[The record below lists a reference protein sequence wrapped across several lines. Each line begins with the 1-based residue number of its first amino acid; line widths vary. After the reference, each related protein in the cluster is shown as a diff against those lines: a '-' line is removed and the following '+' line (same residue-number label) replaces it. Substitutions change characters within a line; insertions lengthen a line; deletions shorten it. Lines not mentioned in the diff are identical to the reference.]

1 LAEFN
6 VALEGGNARGGR
18 NLFANNAQLACSK
31 CHALANA
38 DKQVGPSL
46 EGIGKRQSKAYL
58 LESLIDPQAKI
69 VPGYGLLTLELVD
82 GRVLTGTLMKETDAE
97 LTLKLTDGSLG
108 THATKTIV
116 SRTRATGAMPD
127 VKGLL
132 NKRQLRDLVAYL
144 SSL

>member
-1 LAEFN
+1 
-6 VALEGGNARGGR
+6 
-18 NLFANNAQLACSK
+18 
-31 CHALANA
+31 
-38 DKQVGPSL
+38 
-46 EGIGKRQSKAYL
+46 
-58 LESLIDPQAKI
+58 
-69 VPGYGLLTLELVD
+69 
-82 GRVLTGTLMKETDAE
+82 MKETDAE